1 MYAAGAFSRFPLLPP
16 LQSSISIRCVITMP
30 EFIIFG
36 RFTLWG
42 VAADNAD
49 DVLPER
55 LHKFT
60 LILHHAVDGR
70 HYCLM
75 KGVLFDGRRVFTL
88 LGAVFQAVVAVPHR
102 PFLPVFWPYL
112 SSDSAQT
119 QMSDSA
125 YLELYFPLTG
135 SSFFW
140 RLADRWRFVLPF
152 PPAPGGTAP
161 LGWWLH
167 NCPQCNT
174 VGLFH
179 SLSPFSWSGSLQYRF
194 STAAHHPCIFR

>member
-1 MYAAGAFSRFPLLPP
+1 MDQPTDEVIIKFPFQIASFLHVTFHILQPLVVGFSELPLSDNLGLFLLQRFDFICDDMVFLIEQFIGALRFGAVLNERHHLL
-16 LQSSISIRCVITMP
+16 L
-30 EFIIFG
+30 ELFDLFIIFG

-60 LILHHAVDGR
+60 LILHHAGDGR

-102 PFLPVFWPYL
+102 PFLPVF
-112 SSDSAQT
+112 
-119 QMSDSA
+119 
-125 YLELYFPLTG
+125 
-135 SSFFW
+135 
-140 RLADRWRFVLPF
+140 
-152 PPAPGGTAP
+152 
-161 LGWWLH
+161 
-167 NCPQCNT
+167 
-174 VGLFH
+174 
-179 SLSPFSWSGSLQYRF
+179 
-194 STAAHHPCIFR
+194 